1 MIKINN
7 NLERIG
13 DFAEGLAKFCLNR
26 QTQALSQEL
35 KESLRWHEL
44 TDTTLKMMQ
53 NLYYWIFL
61 QNKYKIKKEKNAD
74 SKN

>member
-1 MIKINN
+1 MREKWLMHRNWQLMMLANALALFAPVAVDLRFVISMIKINN

-35 KESLRWHEL
+35 KNH
-44 TDTTLKMMQ
+44 
-53 NLYYWIFL
+53 
-61 QNKYKIKKEKNAD
+61 
-74 SKN
+74 